1 MFITSISQN
10 VKSLVLT
17 VVLWLSIAPI
27 YAQDSRSKGQI
38 APEIVGKWCYYNLA
52 NGDEGRL
59 SNTCVTLNADGT
71 YEFYLDGSM
80 MIQVNSIFPGSS
92 AQQTDY
98 GNWWVDGNRIYY
110 NSSLHGQGSFQFQKM
125 NQPTDKSVPMIVFN
139 GQSFVSPTPRDP
151 W

>member
-1 MFITSISQN
+1 MVLRLARKPLLLALFLGLFIDF
-10 VKSLVLT
+10 
-17 VVLWLSIAPI
+17 A
-27 YAQDSRSKGQI
+27 YGQDSGKGQI

-71 YEFYLDGSM
+71 YEFFLDGSM
-80 MIQVNSIFPGSS
+80 RTQVNSIFPGSS

-110 NSSLHGQGSFQFQKM
+110 NSSSHGQGSFQFQKM

>member
-1 MFITSISQN
+1 MLFRLVRKPLLLTIVLGLFIASTHG
-10 VKSLVLT
+10 
-17 VVLWLSIAPI
+17 
-27 YAQDSRSKGQI
+27 QDSGSKGQT

-59 SNTCVTLNADGT
+59 SNTCVMLNADGT
-71 YEFYLDGSM
+71 YEFYLDSSTRL
-80 MIQVNSIFPGSS
+80 QVNSIFPGTS

-98 GNWWVDGNRIYY
+98 GTWWVDGGRIYY
-110 NSSLHGQGSFQFQKM
+110 DSSSRGRGSFQFQKM
-125 NQPTDKSVPMIVFN
+125 NQPTDKSVPMIVLN